1 MAFGGTAFPYLVLRE
16 HFVLSLPSHI
26 ANAPQP
32 RQISIATLILAIIPE
47 RHTSAKKVISG
58 AFSLL
63 PCKNIAGPG
72 MCESLTAPRP
82 RPSRVGRGDASVPPR
97 EFR

>member
-47 RHTSAKKVISG
+47 RHTSAKKG
-58 AFSLL
+58 DLWRFFTPPLQKY
-63 PCKNIAGPG
+63 CW
-72 MCESLTAPRP
+72 
-82 RPSRVGRGDASVPPR
+82 SRYV
-97 EFR
+97 